1 MASSDADP
9 EPMEEEE
16 EEEEGLKQS
25 LADLLAELSKN
36 KNLQLQGL

>member
-9 EPMEEEE
+9 EPME

>member
-9 EPMEEEE
+9 EPMEE

>member
-9 EPMEEEE
+9 EPMEEE

-36 KNLQLQGL
+36 KNLQLQGH